1 MSKPELN
8 TGDLSLLSGI
18 MLNEISNLCKEIPDE
33 MLQEY
38 VDLYNKLSGQHLTIE
53 YCRKYLM
60 KEVK

>member
-8 TGDLSLLSGI
+8 TSDLSLLSGI

-38 VDLYNKLSGQHLTIE
+38 VDLYNKLSGQYLTIE